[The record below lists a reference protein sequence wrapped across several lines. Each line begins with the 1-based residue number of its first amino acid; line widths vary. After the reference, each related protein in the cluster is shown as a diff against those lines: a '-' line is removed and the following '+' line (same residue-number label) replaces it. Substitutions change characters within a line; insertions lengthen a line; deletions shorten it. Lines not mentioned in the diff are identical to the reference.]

1 MTVVV
6 GGWGRDDDG
15 LTYEPGQRERVAA
28 IDANLELLSPQKT
41 WTDLSS
47 VEVVSPS
54 GHCNNKLR
62 PLPQPARHP
71 LVELV
76 DGVLV
81 VCGDLGQCWTYSQ
94 GNDTWLRTGTW
105 LYILQY
111 SWGELTRLV
120 KTAVHY

>member
-1 MTVVV
+1 M
-6 GGWGRDDDG
+6 
-15 LTYEPGQRERVAA
+15 
-28 IDANLELLSPQKT
+28 
-41 WTDLSS
+41 
-47 VEVVSPS
+47 EVVSPS

-94 GNDTWLRTGTW
+94 GNDTWLRTGKG

>member
-54 GHCNNKLR
+54 GRSEVL
-62 PLPQPARHP
+62 LL
-71 LVELV
+71 LVEIML
-76 DGVLV
+76 L
-81 VCGDLGQCWTYSQ
+81 
-94 GNDTWLRTGTW
+94 
-105 LYILQY
+105 
-111 SWGELTRLV
+111 
-120 KTAVHY
+120 